1 MPSGIVLEA
10 LPPDQGWAS
19 DFHAGRPATMAA
31 VYRDHFGLVRS
42 AVGVVLGGADCETV
56 IHEVFYRLLSSDKL
70 RGSYQGGAFG
80 SWLYAVAKN
89 QAIDYARRRAR
100 ETPDGLV
107 PMREARAVCID
118 DQLEARALLL
128 KFQTEVLRPEWRSV
142 FEARFL
148 RQLDQRE
155 AARSLGIPRT
165 TLLYREHRI
174 RGLLRSFLL
183 QPEKRHGRP

>member
-1 MPSGIVLEA
+1 VPSGIVLEA
-10 LPPDQGWAS
+10 PPPGEDWAA
-19 DFHAGRPATMAA
+19 DFHAGRATTMAA
-31 VYRDHFGLVRS
+31 IYRDHFELVRS
-42 AVGVVLGGADCETV
+42 AVGVVLSGADCETV
-56 IHEVFYRLLSSDKL
+56 IHELFYRLLSSDKL

-107 PMREARAVCID
+107 PTREASTVRIEE
-118 DQLEARALLL
+118 QLEARALLL
-128 KFQTEVLRPEWRSV
+128 KFRSEVLPAEWEGV
-142 FEARFL
+142 FETRFV

-174 RGLLRSFLL
+174 RRLLRAFLL